1 MSDTFITIHTGC
13 QQGDESVLQSINTKL
28 ELIMASLQQLSAE
41 VGTLREQVI
50 DLKAAIDTEQQQ
62 VADALN
68 TLNTTIQ
75 QLQQLVTDGGTAE
88 QRQAIL
94 DQAIEVRTMLQEAKA
109 DISSTIADTPIP
121 NPGNGDIGTSGTAT
135 PPTPGNE
142 V

>member
-1 MSDTFITIHTGC
+1 
-13 QQGDESVLQSINTKL
+13 
-28 ELIMASLQQLSAE
+28 
-41 VGTLREQVI
+41 
-50 DLKAAIDTEQQQ
+50 
-62 VADALN
+62 
-68 TLNTTIQ
+68 LNTTIQ

-109 DISSTIADTPIP
+109 DISSTIADTP

-135 PPTPGNE
+135 PPAPGNE